1 MKKTL
6 LTLLLA
12 VISLSVSAETN
23 PVLEKARRA
32 YANREWAS
40 ATALYGVYCDREP
53 GLSEAYARRV
63 VASELIGDTIS
74 SVDAIQEALNAE
86 LPPAD
91 LFSLLSTEA
100 FAAGVPEVV
109 PDVLERTRRRL
120 PWMARPVDTA
130 LLHYYSFRND
140 APATERYARTLLAG
154 LPDDPDYLT
163 LLAASCMAQGKE
175 QEALETYGRILEKNP
190 DHFDTLVL
198 LGTYWLE
205 EGDTAKARQYL
216 TRAEK
221 VKSTPAL
228 RKTLSGLSR

>member
-6 LTLLLA
+6 LTLLLLA
-12 VISLSVSAETN
+12 TYAFASAEVN
-23 PVLEKARRA
+23 PLLEKARRA

-53 GLSEAYARRV
+53 GMPEAYARRV
-63 VASELIGDTIS
+63 VASELIRDTIS

-86 LPPAD
+86 IPPAD

-100 FAAGVPEVV
+100 FAAGEPGVV

-120 PWMARPVDTA
+120 PWMGRPIDTA
-130 LLHYYSFRND
+130 LLRYYSFRNN

-154 LPDDPDYLT
+154 LPDDPEYLT
-163 LLAASCMAQGKE
+163 MLASSCMAQGKE

-205 EGDTAKARQYL
+205 EGNKDKAREYL
-216 TRAEK
+216 TRAGK

-228 RKTLSGLSR
+228 RKMLSGLSR